1 MQKYFRSIFGSNENF
16 KICFRD
22 LLTFSKYCLLGEGA
36 TFQIRILVEFVV
48 TWKNVMTMEFR
59 KVRTLFWSNFHK
71 LFFLGWLNGNQKLGK
86 LVILP
91 INQNVDVFST
101 I

>member
-36 TFQIRILVEFVV
+36 TFQIRILVEFRRHL
-48 TWKNVMTMEFR
+48 KNSEKSEHYFDQTF
-59 KVRTLFWSNFHK
+59 TNCS
-71 LFFLGWLNGNQKLGK
+71 
-86 LVILP
+86 
-91 INQNVDVFST
+91 S
-101 I
+101 